1 MEDYYPKWVWP
12 TVALFGAFLLTL
24 GFLWGLGVFGGPKI
38 VTLSASTV
46 SASSKSSTSLPV
58 NSRIKTSNL
67 SAGPTVAAPSGIASI
82 PVPPHAPSRIYP
94 QSVEP
99 I

>member
-46 SASSKSSTSLPV
+46 SASSKSDLDYQSTQM
-58 NSRIKTSNL
+58 
-67 SAGPTVAAPSGIASI
+67 SAG
-82 PVPPHAPSRIYP
+82 IYILNLNFDNG
-94 QSVEP
+94 QKANYKLVKK
-99 I
+99 